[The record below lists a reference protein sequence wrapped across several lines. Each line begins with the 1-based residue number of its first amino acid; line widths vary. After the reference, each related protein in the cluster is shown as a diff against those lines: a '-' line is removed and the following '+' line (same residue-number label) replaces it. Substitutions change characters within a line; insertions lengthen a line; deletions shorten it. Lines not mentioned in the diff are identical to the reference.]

1 MTIRRVISTAEAPGA
16 LGPYSQGVH
25 AGGLVYTSGQL
36 PLTPSGELIRD
47 DIARAARQALK
58 NVRAIL
64 AAGGATMSDVVKVTV
79 YLTDMA
85 HFATVNGVYAEFF
98 SEPFPARTCVAVA
111 RLPLDAPLEIEA
123 LAVVG

>member
-1 MTIRRVISTAEAPGA
+1 MARRAISTGEAPGA
-16 LGPYSQGVH
+16 LGPYSQGVR
-25 AGGLVYTSGQL
+25 AGQLVYTSGQV
-36 PLTPSGELIRD
+36 PLTPSGEMIRD
-47 DIARAARQALK
+47 DIGRAARQALE

-111 RLPLDAPLEIEA
+111 RLPRDALLEIEA
-123 LAVVG
+123 HAVVG

>member
-1 MTIRRVISTAEAPGA
+1 M
-16 LGPYSQGVH
+16 
-25 AGGLVYTSGQL
+25 
-36 PLTPSGELIRD
+36 IRD
-47 DIARAARQALK
+47 DIGRAARQALE

-64 AAGGATMSDVVKVTV
+64 AAGGATMKDVVKVTV
-79 YLTDMA
+79 YLTDMG

>member
-1 MTIRRVISTAEAPGA
+1 MIRRPITTTGAPGA
-16 LGPYSQGVH
+16 IGPYSQGIR
-25 AGGLVYTSGQL
+25 AGGLFYTSGQL

-47 DIARAARQALK
+47 DIPSAARQALE

-64 AAGGATMSDVVKVTV
+64 SAGGATMKDVVKVTV

-85 HFATVNGVYAEFF
+85 HFAAVNEVYAQFF
-98 SEPFPARTCVAVA
+98 SEPYPARTCVAVA

-123 LAVVG
+123 HAVVG

>member
-1 MTIRRVISTAEAPGA
+1 MIRRPITTTRAPGA
-16 LGPYSQGVH
+16 IGPYSQGIR
-25 AGGLVYTSGQL
+25 AGGLFYTSGQL

-47 DIARAARQALK
+47 DIPSAARQALE

-64 AAGGATMSDVVKVTV
+64 SAGGATMKDVVKVTV

-85 HFATVNGVYAEFF
+85 HFAAVNEVYAQFF
-98 SEPFPARTCVAVA
+98 SEPYPARTCVAVA

-123 LAVVG
+123 HAVVG

>member
-1 MTIRRVISTAEAPGA
+1 MIRRPIATTGAPGA
-16 LGPYSQGVH
+16 IGPYSQGIR
-25 AGGLVYTSGQL
+25 AGGLFYTSGQL

-47 DIARAARQALK
+47 DIPSAARQALE

-64 AAGGATMSDVVKVTV
+64 SAGGATMKDVVKVTV

-85 HFATVNGVYAEFF
+85 HFAAVNEVYAQFF
-98 SEPFPARTCVAVA
+98 SEPYPARTCVAVA

-123 LAVVG
+123 HAVVG

>member
-1 MTIRRVISTAEAPGA
+1 MIRRPITTTGAPGA
-16 LGPYSQGVH
+16 IGPYSQGIR
-25 AGGLVYTSGQL
+25 AGGLFYTSGQL

-47 DIARAARQALK
+47 DIPSAARQALE

-64 AAGGATMSDVVKVTV
+64 SAGGATMKDVVKVTV

-85 HFATVNGVYAEFF
+85 HFAAMNEVYAQFF
-98 SEPFPARTCVAVA
+98 SEPYPARTCVAVA

-123 LAVVG
+123 HAVVG

>member
-1 MTIRRVISTAEAPGA
+1 MARRAISTGEAPGA
-16 LGPYSQGVH
+16 LGPYSQGVR
-25 AGGLVYTSGQL
+25 AGELVYTSGQV
-36 PLTPSGELIRD
+36 PLTPSGEMIRD
-47 DIARAARQALK
+47 DIGRAARQALE

-111 RLPLDAPLEIEA
+111 RLPLDALLEIEA
-123 LAVVG
+123 HAVVG

>member
-1 MTIRRVISTAEAPGA
+1 MIRRVISTVEAPGA
-16 LGPYSQGVH
+16 LGPYSQGIR

-47 DIARAARQALK
+47 DVGRAARQALE

-64 AAGGATMSDVVKVTV
+64 AAGGATMEDVVKVTV
-79 YLTDMA
+79 YLTDMG

-98 SEPFPARTCVAVA
+98 SEPFPARTCVEVA
-111 RLPLDAPLEIEA
+111 GLPLGALLEIEA
-123 LAVVG
+123 YAVVG

>member
-1 MTIRRVISTAEAPGA
+1 MMIRRVISTAEAPGA
-16 LGPYSQGVH
+16 LGPYSQGVR

-36 PLTPSGELIRD
+36 PLTPSGEMIRD
-47 DIARAARQALK
+47 DIGRAARQALE

-64 AAGGATMSDVVKVTV
+64 AAGGATLKDVVKVTV
-79 YLTDMA
+79 YLTDMG

-123 LAVVG
+123 HAVVE